1 MKLSESRKRANDKY
15 LSEQEEIKIRVPKGK
30 KDKIKDQ
37 AESQGMSVNA
47 YIIGL
52 IEKDMEKSPR
62 Q

>member
-30 KDKIKDQ
+30 KDNIKDQ

>member
-30 KDKIKDQ
+30 KDNIKDQ

-47 YIIGL
+47 YIIDRM
-52 IEKDMEKSPR
+52 EKDMEKSPR